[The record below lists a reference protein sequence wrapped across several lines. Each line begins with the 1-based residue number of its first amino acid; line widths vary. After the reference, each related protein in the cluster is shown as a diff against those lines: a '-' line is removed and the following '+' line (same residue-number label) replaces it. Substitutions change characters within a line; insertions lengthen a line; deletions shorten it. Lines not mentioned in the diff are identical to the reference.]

1 MNPNTR
7 VVIRLVSVVLIM
19 GALGWAAVPF
29 YSWFCRVTGF
39 AGTTSVAEAESDV
52 VLDELVRVRFDS
64 NIAPNLD
71 WTFRPMQREMTMKI
85 GETGLAFYEAVN
97 NSDETIIGTATYNV
111 SPDSAGYY
119 FEKLDCFCFTEQ
131 ELKPGERVEMPITF
145 FVDPGIV
152 TDRDAKKV
160 RDITLSY
167 TFFRKDEPVRRS
179 ASATTAPAP
188 APSVN

>member
-7 VVIRLVSVVLIM
+7 VLVRCLSVVLIM
-19 GALGWAAVPF
+19 GALAWAAVPF